1 MTNLPARRS
10 IGPVID
16 AARSVTVGALY
27 SALERLERKGFL
39 RAELGDPTPQ
49 RGGRAQIAA
58 ALILATGGGLVGSEY
73 LKLRFLDIGYEQA
86 SAGFALLLSAMGVYG
101 SVAYAV
107 ARRTPRSSSP
117 RALHRHAPAGSTRG
131 GHRSGRR
138 APRRVGR
145 PAGRVM

>member
-49 RGGRAQIAA
+49 RGGRARR
-58 ALILATGGGLVGSEY
+58 Y
-73 LKLRFLDIGYEQA
+73 
-86 SAGFALLLSAMGVYG
+86 
-101 SVAYAV
+101 YAV
-107 ARRTPRSSSP
+107 TPTGLAELRRARR
-117 RALHRHAPAGSTRG
+117 ALTRMWDG
-131 GHRSGRR
+131 LEPERR
-138 APRRVGR
+138 
-145 PAGRVM
+145 